1 MSSHE
6 HHHQDGH
13 THGPG
18 GGITA
23 WVRGILTLH
32 SHDSTEQIDN
42 VLEGSREGI
51 RALKIS
57 LVVLG
62 ITAIGQ
68 AVVVVFSSSVAL
80 LGDTLHNFA
89 DALTA
94 LPLWVAFTLSR
105 RAPNGRYTYGYG
117 RAEDIAG
124 IAIVLTIAASAVLAA
139 YEAIQRLVH
148 PAHVHNLGLVALAAG
163 LGFVGN
169 EVAAQYRIRTG
180 RRIGSA
186 ALIADGLHARTDG
199 ITSLAVLAG
208 AGGVALGYQ
217 IADPIVGLVI
227 TLAIVVVLRGAA
239 RSIFYR
245 LMDAVSPELVEEAR
259 NVVAHVP
266 GVQRVDA
273 LRLRWIGHQLHAEVE
288 ITVADDLSLEQ
299 AHGIA
304 NDAHHELLHQVGRLT
319 TVIVHPSPAGRP
331 GVDPHAVLTEHAAEE
346 DELHRRRAGD

>member
-6 HHHQDGH
+6 HHHHDGH
-13 THGPG
+13 THHHT
-18 GGITA
+18 GGIIA
-23 WVRGILTLH
+23 WVKGIFGVH
-32 SHDSTEQIDN
+32 SHDSIDQIDN

-68 AVVVVFSSSVAL
+68 AVVVVLSGSVAL

-105 RAPNGRYTYGYG
+105 RAPDERYTYGYG

-124 IAIVLTIAASAVLAA
+124 IAIVLAIAASAVLAG

-148 PAHVHNLGLVALAAG
+148 PVDVRNLGLVALAAG
-163 LGFVGN
+163 LGFAGN
-169 EVAAQYRIRTG
+169 EVAAQYRLRTG

-186 ALIADGLHARTDG
+186 ALVADGLHARTDG
-199 ITSLAVLAG
+199 LTSLAVLVG
-208 AGGVALGYQ
+208 AGGVALGFER
-217 IADPIVGLVI
+217 ADPIVGLFI

-239 RSIFYR
+239 RTIYYR

-259 NVVAHVP
+259 NVVVHVP
-266 GVQRVDA
+266 GVQRVDT
-273 LRLRWIGHQLHAEVE
+273 LRLRWVGHQLHAEVE
-288 ITVADDLSLEQ
+288 VTVADNLSLER

-304 NDAHHELLHQVGRLT
+304 NDAHHQLLHHVGRLT
-319 TVIVHPSPAGRP
+319 TVIVHPSPAGHP
-331 GVDPHAVLTEHAAEE
+331 GVDPHAVLREHAAEE
-346 DELHRRRAGD
+346 EQRQRRRAGQ